1 MAKDNTSNI
10 LLRESIGCLWLV
22 LQRNVDEKIT
32 QKRKA

>member
-1 MAKDNTSNI
+1 MEALPRSPVKVATTDYSEQ
-10 LLRESIGCLWLV
+10 LL